1 VNPTIEHDRRG
12 HRFVAVVEGREAYL
26 DYAVKDEHTLDFRR
40 TYVPPALR
48 GGQLAR
54 QLVAAGF
61 AYAKDH
67 GLRVIPSCSYVQRQV
82 ERTEEY
88 RDLIA
93 E

>member
-1 VNPTIEHDRRG
+1 MSATIEHDQRG
-12 HRFVAVVEGREAYL
+12 HRFVATVEGREAYL
-26 DYAVKDEHTLDFRR
+26 DYAVKDDHTLEFRR

-61 AYAKDH
+61 AYAKEH
-67 GLRVIPSCSYVQRQV
+67 GLRVIPTCSYVQRQV
-82 ERTEEY
+82 ERSEEY
-88 RDLIA
+88 QALVA

>member
-1 VNPTIEHDRRG
+1 MSPTIEHDQRG
-12 HRFVAVVEGREAYL
+12 HRFIAVVEGREAYL
-26 DYAVKDEHTLDFRR
+26 DYDVKDEHTLDFRR

-54 QLVAAGF
+54 ELVAAGF
-61 AYAKDH
+61 AHARAH
-67 GLRVIPSCSYVQRQV
+67 GLQVIPSCSYVRRQV

-88 RDLIA
+88 QELIA